1 MNESEVDLF
10 CMFSL
15 CLRTEIVLDE
25 KTKWFSCN
33 LVGFL
38 NGFEMVD
45 ISQIVYHTQ
54 KYEHFRY
61 G

>member
-10 CMFSL
+10 SMFSL

-25 KTKWFSCN
+25 KTNWFSCN

-38 NGFEMVD
+38 NGF
-45 ISQIVYHTQ
+45 
-54 KYEHFRY
+54 
-61 G
+61 